1 MFDCDL
7 GRFCTVS
14 AVCLFVWLGFFFGF
28 FGGCG
33 EVLLFFVR
41 LFHTCGSISILP
53 KAAGNKRDYE
63 KVIATFITI
72 QYEKNRKKHTAFA
85 RPKGLFKVMRLNHM

>member
-1 MFDCDL
+1 MILHSF
-7 GRFCTVS
+7 S
-14 AVCLFVWLGFFFGF
+14 CLFVWLVGVFFVFW
-28 FGGCG
+28 GGCG

-53 KAAGNKRDYE
+53 KAAGNKQDYE

-72 QYEKNRKKHTAFA
+72 QYERNRKNILLLHD
-85 RPKGLFKVMRLNHM
+85 PKVCSRS